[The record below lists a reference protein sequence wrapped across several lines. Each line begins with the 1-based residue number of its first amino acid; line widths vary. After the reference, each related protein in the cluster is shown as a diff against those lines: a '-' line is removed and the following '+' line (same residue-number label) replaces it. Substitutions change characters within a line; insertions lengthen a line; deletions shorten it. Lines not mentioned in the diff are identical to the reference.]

1 MGNACCPLAL
11 TAVLV
16 LAAGF
21 AAPAARAGVKIEM
34 THRVTGT
41 NGASLTRR
49 VLYFQGAQSR
59 DETTIT
65 FTSPWMR
72 KRLKQ
77 EGRANPSSQ
86 VIIDHA
92 DDNREFVL
100 DADNKTYAESSL
112 YSPAQVKMISGSP
125 ASSTQAHA
133 VSSEQLRTIEVK
145 YEVEPTGHI
154 KIINGFKAREY
165 RLIVQ
170 EEFEDRKTGQVSRV
184 RNIETLWNSTDT
196 RVMAAYRDY
205 MNYNRRVAKLW
216 HTTLSMDMIQ
226 QLPMIQMP
234 FAFFGDHRPSGSD
247 PLGRLP
253 GFPVEIATSLEAE
266 CLSHCK
272 PRTDRTRPQ
281 QANRAPASVSAA
293 DRADPQNSAQPT
305 GTRSIPVEMP
315 IMHTEI
321 LSITLG
327 KLPGSLFAPPAGYTK
342 KN

>member
-1 MGNACCPLAL
+1 MGNACCRLGL

-21 AAPAARAGVKIEM
+21 AVPAARAGVKIEM
-34 THRVTGT
+34 THRVTGI

-49 VLYFQGAQSR
+49 TLYFQGEQSR

-77 EGRANPSSQ
+77 EGRTNPSSQ

-145 YEVEPTGHI
+145 YEVEPTGNI
-154 KIINGFKAREY
+154 RIINGFKAREY
-165 RLIVQ
+165 RFIVQ
-170 EEFEDRKTGQVSRV
+170 QEFEDRGTGQVSRV
-184 RNIETLWNSTDT
+184 RNIETIWNSTDA
-196 RVMAAYRDY
+196 RVMVAYRDY

-216 HTTLSMDMIQ
+216 HTALSMDMIQ

-234 FAFFGDHRPSGSD
+234 FAFFGDHGPSGSD
-247 PLGRLP
+247 PLSRLP
-253 GFPVEIATSLEAE
+253 GFPVKISTSWEAE
-266 CLSHCK
+266 CLSNCK
-272 PRTDRTRPQ
+272 PHNDATHAQHLDRTS
-281 QANRAPASVSAA
+281 ANVAP
-293 DRADPQNSAQPT
+293 DNRTGLHNSAQPT